1 MTQFQ
6 LRIEFGSIPNGFCD
20 ANLPLKEHFIYRL
33 LELGF
38 DEFNRFN
45 DMYIF
50 GVYYYFINSIYFFEI
65 SLLISVFI
73 RVIVPAPP

>member
-1 MTQFQ
+1 MTKFQ

-50 GVYYYFINSIYFFEI
+50 GVYYYFN
-65 SLLISVFI
+65 
-73 RVIVPAPP
+73 